1 VRSAEERETE
11 RMRMRKRRRRRRWRR
26 VPAGEQKKRLDT
38 DGIDSRLDFLEL
50 SWAICALARFWQC
63 VLSECNANMQG
74 PRDGALNLGAL
85 NFGARNPSTFT
96 LVSSPFGP
104 IWRSQFLYYATIP
117 ERRWSLI
124 AASADECFSKLK
136 AHAIGCC
143 SSVRALFFSR
153 QDNSTLQ
160 FRHG

>member
-11 RMRMRKRRRRRRWRR
+11 RMRL
-26 VPAGEQKKRLDT
+26 PAGEQEKRLD
-38 DGIDSRLDFLEL
+38 GYGWGSIVGSLSW

-153 QDNSTLQ
+153 QENSTLQ